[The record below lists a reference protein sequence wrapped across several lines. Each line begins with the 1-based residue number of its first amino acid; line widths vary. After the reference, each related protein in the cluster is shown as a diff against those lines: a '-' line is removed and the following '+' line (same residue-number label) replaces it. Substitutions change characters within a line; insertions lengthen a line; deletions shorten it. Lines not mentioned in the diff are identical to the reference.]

1 MYVDLKKREFFS
13 FLLKALGDSSKE
25 NNKELVV
32 TDRVQ
37 VLCVQQQQDAHLI
50 GPCRIEEADS
60 HMMLHAAHATQ
71 HGHHQILVRTVDTD
85 VVVLPVMVAETLPAK
100 HEVWVIFGAGK
111 ISDTWQP
118 IKLQLIWDQRSCI
131 PFLCSMHLL
140 DVTP

>member
-1 MYVDLKKREFFS
+1 MCVDLNKKEFFS
-13 FLLKALGDSSKE
+13 FLSTALGDSFKE
-25 NNKELVV
+25 NNNELVV

-37 VLCVQQQQDAHLI
+37 VLCVQQQDAHLI
-50 GPCRIEEADS
+50 GPCSIEEADS
-60 HMMLHAAHATQ
+60 HMMLHVAHATQ

-85 VVVLPVMVAETLPAK
+85 VVVLAVMVAETLPAK
-100 HEVWVIFGAGK
+100 HEVWVTFGAGK

-118 IKLQLIWDQRSCI
+118 IKLQLIWDQRSHI